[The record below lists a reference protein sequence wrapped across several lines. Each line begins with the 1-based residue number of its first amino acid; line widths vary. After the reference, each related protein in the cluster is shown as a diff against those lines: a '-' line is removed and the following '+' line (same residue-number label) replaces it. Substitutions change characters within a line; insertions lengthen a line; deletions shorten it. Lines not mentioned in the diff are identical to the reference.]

1 MSFKLFLGG
10 VAPNTDTEAVRDH
23 FSRYGVIT
31 DAIVMYKDG
40 KHRGFGFV
48 TFESEDA
55 MHAALAEE
63 QVIDGRT
70 IDIKQAVPGGGGAPA
85 SGKGGSY
92 GGGGGGSYGGGG
104 SGYAAPSKGGK
115 GAAASSM
122 RVDKVFLGGL
132 APSTFEDAVKDYF
145 GQYGNIIDCIVMKD
159 RETQRSKGFGFVQ
172 FDNTDSVEAV
182 MRDYANHNLDGKWV
196 ECKKAI
202 PQDKGSGKGGGGGGY
217 DSGRPSYGGSKG
229 GSKGGAAYPPPAGYG
244 GGYGAPPPSYGP
256 SGYGGA
262 AGYGGGYGGAYSG
275 NYSAYPPPS
284 AGPSYGASKGGGKDR
299 PAYRPY

>member
-10 VAPNTDTEAVRDH
+10 VSPNTDTQAVQDH

-48 TFESEDA
+48 TFDSEDA

-70 IDIKQAVPGGGGAPA
+70 IDIKQAVPGGNAPA
-85 SGKGGSY
+85 SSGKGGSY
-92 GGGGGGSYGGGG
+92 GGGGGS
-104 SGYAAPSKGGK
+104 SGYAAPSRGGK
-115 GAAASSM
+115 GGGPTSM

-132 APSTFEDAVKDYF
+132 APTTFEDAVKDYF
-145 GQYGNIIDCIVMKD
+145 GQYGTIIDCVVMKD
-159 RETQRSKGFGFVQ
+159 RATQRSKGFGFVQ
-172 FDNTDSVEAV
+172 FDNCDSVEAV
-182 MRDYANHNLDGKWV
+182 MRDYASHNLDGKWV

-217 DSGRPSYGGSKG
+217 DSGRPSYGGSQ
-229 GSKGGAAYPPPAGYG
+229 KGGASYPPPAGYG
-244 GGYGAPPPSYGP
+244 GAYGAPPPSYG
-256 SGYGGA
+256 SGYGGGGGGGGGA
-262 AGYGGGYGGAYSG
+262 YGGGYGGAYGGS
-275 NYSAYPPPS
+275 YSAYPPPS
-284 AGPSYGASKGGGKDR
+284 AGPSYGAKGGGKDR